1 MWGSGKLKEYRVK
14 IAGVE
19 HTLQLSERDA
29 ERYGAAAVEVK
40 QAPAPE
46 NKARRAVENKAAD
59 S

>member
-1 MWGSGKLKEYRVK
+1 MKEYRVK

-46 NKARRAVENKAAD
+46 NKARRAVENKGAD